1 MKQREKEDIYK
12 YWYLKDLRLADD
24 VATYEDRYKVR
35 KCDEADHL
43 ESIIAITR
51 QKMFD
56 EVMLD
61 IFRILE
67 LGPYDKRILK
77 NKGNR
82 VLDEPLKLCYYS
94 FIEINNCTK

>member
-1 MKQREKEDIYK
+1 MIVDEVNMNKSERDKIYQ
-12 YWYLKDLRLADD
+12 YWYLKDLRLSDD
-24 VATYEDRYKVR
+24 VATYEDRYKIR

-61 IFRILE
+61 VFRILE

-77 NKGNR
+77 NK
-82 VLDEPLKLCYYS
+82 EK
-94 FIEINNCTK
+94 

>member
-1 MKQREKEDIYK
+1 MNKSEREKIYQ
-12 YWYLKDLRLADD
+12 YWYRKDLRLTDD

-35 KCDEADHL
+35 KTDEVDHL

-51 QKMFD
+51 QKMFN

-67 LGPYDKRILK
+67 LGPYGIRILK
-77 NKGNR
+77 NK
-82 VLDEPLKLCYYS
+82 EK
-94 FIEINNCTK
+94 

>member
-1 MKQREKEDIYK
+1 MIIKVTTDQY
-12 YWYLKDLRLADD
+12 
-24 VATYEDRYKVR
+24 RYKIR

-51 QKMFD
+51 QKMFN

-77 NKGNR
+77 NKENR
-82 VLDEPLKLCYYS
+82 GSE
-94 FIEINNCTK
+94 

>member
-1 MKQREKEDIYK
+1 MNKSEREKILQ
-12 YWYLKDLRLADD
+12 YWYLKDLRLTDD
-24 VATYEDRYKVR
+24 VATYEDRYKIR

-43 ESIIAITR
+43 ENIIAITR
-51 QKMFD
+51 QKMFN

-77 NKGNR
+77 NKENR
-82 VLDEPLKLCYYS
+82 GS
-94 FIEINNCTK
+94 

>member
-1 MKQREKEDIYK
+1 MNKSAREKILH
-12 YWYLKDLRLADD
+12 YWYLKDLRLTDD
-24 VATYEDRYKVR
+24 VATYEDRYKIR

-43 ESIIAITR
+43 ENIIAITR
-51 QKMFD
+51 QKMFN

-77 NKGNR
+77 NKENR
-82 VLDEPLKLCYYS
+82 GS
-94 FIEINNCTK
+94 

>member
-1 MKQREKEDIYK
+1 MNKSEREKLYQ
-12 YWYLKDLRLADD
+12 YWYNKDLRLSDD
-24 VATYEDRYKVR
+24 VATYEDRYKIR

-77 NKGNR
+77 NREK
-82 VLDEPLKLCYYS
+82 
-94 FIEINNCTK
+94 

>member
-1 MKQREKEDIYK
+1 MNKSEREKVLQ
-12 YWYLKDLRLADD
+12 YWYLKDLRLTDD
-24 VATYEDRYKVR
+24 VVTYEDRYKIR
-35 KCDEADHL
+35 KCDEVDHL

-51 QKMFD
+51 QKMFN

-77 NKGNR
+77 NKENR
-82 VLDEPLKLCYYS
+82 GS
-94 FIEINNCTK
+94 

>member
-1 MKQREKEDIYK
+1 MKQKEKELIYQ
-12 YWYLKDLRLADD
+12 YWYLKDLRLSDD
-24 VATYEDRYKVR
+24 VATYEDRYKIR

-51 QKMFD
+51 HKMFD

-77 NKGNR
+77 EKENR
-82 VLDEPLKLCYYS
+82 GS
-94 FIEINNCTK
+94 

>member
-1 MKQREKEDIYK
+1 MNKSEREKLLQ
-12 YWYLKDLRLADD
+12 YWYLKDLRLSDD
-24 VATYEDRYKVR
+24 VATYEDRYKIR

-77 NKGNR
+77 NK
-82 VLDEPLKLCYYS
+82 EK
-94 FIEINNCTK
+94 

>member
-1 MKQREKEDIYK
+1 MIINVTTDQY
-12 YWYLKDLRLADD
+12 
-24 VATYEDRYKVR
+24 RYKIR

-51 QKMFD
+51 QKMFN

-77 NKGNR
+77 NKENR
-82 VLDEPLKLCYYS
+82 GSE
-94 FIEINNCTK
+94 

>member
-1 MKQREKEDIYK
+1 MTLLHTRIDIKSVNGYK
-12 YWYLKDLRLADD
+12 I
-24 VATYEDRYKVR
+24 R

-51 QKMFD
+51 QKMFN

-77 NKGNR
+77 NKENR
-82 VLDEPLKLCYYS
+82 GSE
-94 FIEINNCTK
+94 

>member
-1 MKQREKEDIYK
+1 MNKSDREKIYQ
-12 YWYLKDLRLADD
+12 YWYRKNLRLTDD

-35 KCDEADHL
+35 KTDEVDHL

-51 QKMFD
+51 QKMFN

-77 NKGNR
+77 NKENR
-82 VLDEPLKLCYYS
+82 GSE
-94 FIEINNCTK
+94 

>member
-1 MKQREKEDIYK
+1 MNKSEREKLYQ
-12 YWYLKDLRLADD
+12 YWYNKDLRLSDD
-24 VATYEDRYKVR
+24 VATYEDRFKIR

-77 NKGNR
+77 NK
-82 VLDEPLKLCYYS
+82 EK
-94 FIEINNCTK
+94 

>member
-1 MKQREKEDIYK
+1 MIVDEVCMNKSEREKILQYC
-12 YWYLKDLRLADD
+12 YLKDLRLTDD
-24 VATYEDRYKVR
+24 VVTYEDRYKIR

-51 QKMFD
+51 QKMFN
-56 EVMLD
+56 EVMGD

-77 NKGNR
+77 NKENR
-82 VLDEPLKLCYYS
+82 GS
-94 FIEINNCTK
+94 

>member
-1 MKQREKEDIYK
+1 MIIKETTDQY
-12 YWYLKDLRLADD
+12 
-24 VATYEDRYKVR
+24 RYKIR

-51 QKMFD
+51 QKMFN

-77 NKGNR
+77 NKENR
-82 VLDEPLKLCYYS
+82 GSE
-94 FIEINNCTK
+94 

>member
-1 MKQREKEDIYK
+1 MNKSEREKIYQ
-12 YWYLKDLRLADD
+12 YWYRKDLRLSDD
-24 VATYEDRYKVR
+24 VVTYEDRYKIR
-35 KCDEADHL
+35 KCDEVDHL

-67 LGPYDKRILK
+67 LGPYDKKILK
-77 NKGNR
+77 NKENR
-82 VLDEPLKLCYYS
+82 GS
-94 FIEINNCTK
+94 

>member
-1 MKQREKEDIYK
+1 MNKSERDKIYQ
-12 YWYLKDLRLADD
+12 YWYRKDLRLSDD
-24 VATYEDRYKVR
+24 VATYEDRYKIR

-51 QKMFD
+51 QKMFN

-77 NKGNR
+77 NKENR
-82 VLDEPLKLCYYS
+82 GS
-94 FIEINNCTK
+94 

>member
-1 MKQREKEDIYK
+1 MIIKETTDQY
-12 YWYLKDLRLADD
+12 
-24 VATYEDRYKVR
+24 RYKIR

-51 QKMFD
+51 QKMFN

-77 NKGNR
+77 NKENR
-82 VLDEPLKLCYYS
+82 GS
-94 FIEINNCTK
+94 

>member
-1 MKQREKEDIYK
+1 MKQKEKELIYQ
-12 YWYLKDLRLADD
+12 YWHLKDLRLSDD
-24 VATYEDRYKVR
+24 VATYEDRYKIR

-77 NKGNR
+77 DKENR
-82 VLDEPLKLCYYS
+82 GSY
-94 FIEINNCTK
+94 

>member
-1 MKQREKEDIYK
+1 MNKSEREKIYQ
-12 YWYLKDLRLADD
+12 YWYRKDLRLTDD
-24 VATYEDRYKVR
+24 VATYEDRYKIR

-51 QKMFD
+51 TRQKMFN

-67 LGPYDKRILK
+67 LGPYDIRILK
-77 NKGNR
+77 NKENR
-82 VLDEPLKLCYYS
+82 GSEWAPIAVLFK
-94 FIEINNCTK
+94 